1 MTVYWFPFLE
11 DRGVQHFSHARCR
24 QHMSN
29 TAINVIHD
37 GHQVDD
43 RVDAFH
49 LGSSTLHEGLCAYA
63 AEALVSAVVQGQDVD
78 SQILPKWRTGLHNLL
93 FARKS

>member
-11 DRGVQHFSHARCR
+11 DRGVQHLSHVGRR

-29 TAINVIHD
+29 TAINKIHH

-49 LGSSTLHEGLCAYA
+49 LGSSTLHEVLCAYV
-63 AEALVSAVVQGQDVD
+63 AEALVSTVVHDQDVD
-78 SQILPKWRTGLHNLL
+78 SQILPKWQTNLHNLL
-93 FARKS
+93 FVRKS